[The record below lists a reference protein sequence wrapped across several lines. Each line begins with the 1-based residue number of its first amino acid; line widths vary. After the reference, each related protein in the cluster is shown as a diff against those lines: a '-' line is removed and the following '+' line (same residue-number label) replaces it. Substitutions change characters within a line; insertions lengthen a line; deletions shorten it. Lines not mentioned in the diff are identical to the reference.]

1 MADNI
6 MMPSSSGGLMRFN
19 DEYTSKF
26 QIAPEHV
33 IILIAIIIVG
43 MTVLKLAF

>member
-6 MMPSSSGGLMRFN
+6 STPSGMGGLLRYN
-19 DEYTSKF
+19 DEYSSKI

-33 IILIAIIIVG
+33 IILIAAVIVI
-43 MTVLKLAF
+43 MTIVKLFF